1 LPLGSPLGLPFDL
14 ANLRKS
20 LETIDK
26 SPLLAFHSLIQKYGP
41 VIRISIGSQVAVLI
55 GGLEEIKEFTA
66 LEETTGRPYNKTLLD
81 LYSAGEPNGF
91 GIGIGGP
98 RWKEQRRFASKSLKD
113 LYEGQTGMEEKIHSE
128 VSFTIQ
134 HIKNLLL
141 SCEKDYMMM
150 YDADRFLEVPNLNV
164 IWGLV
169 AALRYDFNDPQPKKQ
184 FQHLRTFLGEK
195 LAGPLTLYH
204 G

>member
-1 LPLGSPLGLPFDL
+1 MFLTFFYKYYLGSPLGLPFDVT
-14 ANLRKS
+14 NLRKS

-41 VIRISIGSQVAVLI
+41 VIRICLGSQVAVLI

-113 LYEGQTGMEEKIHSE
+113 LYEGQTGKLKW
-128 VSFTIQ
+128 VSQNHT
-134 HIKNLLL
+134 N
-141 SCEKDYMMM
+141 
-150 YDADRFLEVPNLNV
+150 N
-164 IWGLV
+164 
-169 AALRYDFNDPQPKKQ
+169 PK
-184 FQHLRTFLGEK
+184 
-195 LAGPLTLYH
+195 P
-204 G
+204 

>member
-1 LPLGSPLGLPFDL
+1 MGLPFDVT
-14 ANLRKS
+14 NFRKS

-41 VIRISIGSQVAVLI
+41 VIRISLGSQVAVLI

-113 LYEGQTGMEEKIHSE
+113 LYEGQTGKRESGKLH
-128 VSFTIQ
+128 
-134 HIKNLLL
+134 K
-141 SCEKDYMMM
+141 
-150 YDADRFLEVPNLNV
+150 
-164 IWGLV
+164 
-169 AALRYDFNDPQPKKQ
+169 QPKPPNISRQ
-184 FQHLRTFLGEK
+184 F
-195 LAGPLTLYH
+195 
-204 G
+204 